1 MPVMALAET
10 PSDTALDSRLVLALD
25 AALTSLAGIVETV
38 YVNHLLEGVL
48 GDAEEITAAQL
59 RTLAQLASVEW
70 LTVGSIASGLKI
82 SYPAASKA
90 VDRLVERDL
99 AARHRDHSDARSIR
113 VNLTVR
119 GRELVGRVAGERREK
134 LRRALERLGGDKPAQ
149 ALLALLEAF
158 ISESAP
164 LSRD

>member
-1 MPVMALAET
+1 MPHSKT
-10 PSDTALDSRLVLALD
+10 SSDTAPDSRIVLALD
-25 AALTSLAGIVETV
+25 TALTALADVVETV

-59 RTLAQLASVEW
+59 RTLAQLASVES

-90 VDRLVERDL
+90 VDRLVERGL
-99 AARHRDHSDARSIR
+99 AARHRDGSDARSIR
-113 VNLTVR
+113 VNLTER
-119 GRELVGRVAGERREK
+119 GRELVGRVATERREK

-158 ISESAP
+158 ISESVP
-164 LSRD
+164 VPRDD

>member
-1 MPVMALAET
+1 MPQVEIKR
-10 PSDTALDSRLVLALD
+10 DTAPDSRLVLALD
-25 AALTSLAGIVETV
+25 AALTSLAGVVETV

-59 RTLAQLASVEW
+59 RTLAQLASVES

-90 VDRLVERDL
+90 VDRLVERGL
-99 AARHRDHSDARSIR
+99 AARHRDEGDARSIR
-113 VNLTVR
+113 VNLTER
-119 GRELVGRVAGERREK
+119 GRELVGRVATERREK
-134 LRRALERLGGDKPAQ
+134 LRRALERLGGDRPAQ

-158 ISESAP
+158 IAESTTAP
-164 LSRD
+164 RDD

>member
-1 MPVMALAET
+1 MAQAE
-10 PSDTALDSRLVLALD
+10 PNRDTVPDSRLVNALD
-25 AALTSLAGIVETV
+25 AALTALAGVVETV
-38 YVNHLLEGVL
+38 YVNHLLEGLL

-59 RTLAQLASVEW
+59 RTLAQLASVSA

-90 VDRLVERDL
+90 VDRLVERGL
-99 AARHRDHSDARSIR
+99 AARHRDEGDARSIR
-113 VNLTVR
+113 VNLTER
-119 GRELVGRVAGERREK
+119 GRELVGRVAAERREK

-158 ISESAP
+158 IAESTTA
-164 LSRD
+164 RDD

>member
-1 MPVMALAET
+1 MPQAELKR
-10 PSDTALDSRLVLALD
+10 DTAPDSRIVLALD
-25 AALTSLAGIVETV
+25 AALTALAGVVETV

-59 RTLAQLASVEW
+59 RTLAQLASVQS

-90 VDRLVERDL
+90 VDRLVERGL
-99 AARHRDHSDARSIR
+99 AARHRDAGDARSIR
-113 VNLTVR
+113 VNLTER
-119 GRELVGRVAGERREK
+119 GRELVSRVAAERREK
-134 LRRALERLGGDKPAQ
+134 LRRALERLGGDRPAQ

-158 ISESAP
+158 IAESTTAA
-164 LSRD
+164 RDD

>member
-1 MPVMALAET
+1 MPQVEVRR
-10 PSDTALDSRLVLALD
+10 DTAPDSRLVLALD
-25 AALTSLAGIVETV
+25 AALTSLSVVVETV

-59 RTLAQLASVEW
+59 RTLAQLASVES

-90 VDRLVERDL
+90 VDRLVERGL
-99 AARHRDHSDARSIR
+99 AARHRDEGDARSIR
-113 VNLTVR
+113 VNLTER
-119 GRELVGRVAGERREK
+119 GRELVGRVATERREK
-134 LRRALERLGGDKPAQ
+134 LRRALERLGGDRPAQ

-158 ISESAP
+158 IAESTTVP
-164 LSRD
+164 RDD

>member
-1 MPVMALAET
+1 MPQVEVKR
-10 PSDTALDSRLVLALD
+10 DTAPDSRLVLALD
-25 AALTSLAGIVETV
+25 AALTSLSVVVETV
-38 YVNHLLEGVL
+38 YVNHLLEGLL

-59 RTLAQLASVEW
+59 RTLAQLASVAS

-90 VDRLVERDL
+90 VDRLVERGL
-99 AARHRDHSDARSIR
+99 AARHRDNSDARSIR
-113 VNLTVR
+113 VSLTER
-119 GRELVGRVAGERREK
+119 GRELVGRVATERREK

-158 ISESAP
+158 ISESVATP
-164 LSRD
+164 RD

>member
-1 MPVMALAET
+1 MPQVEMER
-10 PSDTALDSRLVLALD
+10 DTAPDSRIVLALD
-25 AALTSLAGIVETV
+25 AALTSLAGVVETV

-59 RTLAQLASVEW
+59 RTLAQLASVQS

-90 VDRLVERDL
+90 VDRLVERGL
-99 AARHRDHSDARSIR
+99 AARHRDDSDARSIR
-113 VNLTVR
+113 VNLTER
-119 GRELVGRVAGERREK
+119 GRELVGRVATERREK
-134 LRRALERLGGDKPAQ
+134 LRRALERLGGDRPAQ

-158 ISESAP
+158 IAESTTAP
-164 LSRD
+164 RDD

>member
-1 MPVMALAET
+1 MPQVEVKR
-10 PSDTALDSRLVLALD
+10 DTAPDSRLVLALD
-25 AALTSLAGIVETV
+25 AALTSLSVVVETV
-38 YVNHLLEGVL
+38 YVNHLLEGLL

-59 RTLAQLASVEW
+59 RTLAQLASVES

-90 VDRLVERDL
+90 VDRLVERGL
-99 AARHRDHSDARSIR
+99 AARHRDNSDARSIR
-113 VNLTVR
+113 VSLTER
-119 GRELVGRVAGERREK
+119 GRELVGRVATERREK

-158 ISESAP
+158 ISESVATP
-164 LSRD
+164 RD

>member
-1 MPVMALAET
+1 MPQAEANV
-10 PSDTALDSRLVLALD
+10 DTSPDSRLVLALD
-25 AALTSLAGIVETV
+25 AALTSLSVVVETV

-59 RTLAQLASVEW
+59 RTLAQLASVES

-90 VDRLVERDL
+90 VDRLVERGL
-99 AARHRDHSDARSIR
+99 AARHRDEGDARSIR
-113 VNLTVR
+113 VNLTER
-119 GRELVGRVAGERREK
+119 GRELVGRVATERREK
-134 LRRALERLGGDKPAQ
+134 LRRALERLGGDRPAQ

-158 ISESAP
+158 IAEST
-164 LSRD
+164 SVRDD